1 MKTKTCTKCYKIKL
15 ISKFYK
21 RKDSKKEYRSWCK
34 ECIKEYR
41 KKYYLD
47 NKEKLNKNAEKWRK
61 NNQQKIN
68 TQHRKH
74 YQTHKKE
81 IKEYQEKWR
90 QEHLWAISYSS
101 AKQRC
106 NNPKHKKYKYYGGRG
121 IMFLMT
127 VKDFKFLWFRDKA
140 YLMEKPSI
148 DRKNNNGNY
157 TLKNCQFI
165 ELRKNRSKDNRGENN
180 SNTKLTKKQ
189 VIKIRNLYKTK
200 KYTYQ
205 LT

>member
-1 MKTKTCTKCYKIKL
+1 
-15 ISKFYK
+15 
-21 RKDSKKEYRSWCK
+21 
-34 ECIKEYR
+34 
-41 KKYYLD
+41 
-47 NKEKLNKNAEKWRK
+47 
-61 NNQQKIN
+61 
-68 TQHRKH
+68 
-74 YQTHKKE
+74 
-81 IKEYQEKWR
+81 
-90 QEHLWAISYSS
+90 
-101 AKQRC
+101 
-106 NNPKHKKYKYYGGRG
+106 
-121 IMFLMT
+121 MFLMT

-189 VIKIRNLYKTK
+189 VIKIRNLYKTN

-205 LT
+205 KLVKKFKVSYTTICSIINYKTWTYI